1 MYNLAKSKNTEVDK
15 RKSEWGQGRVEKRNA
30 QVAERRRNR
39 NDQKIVGDIQNKNKK
54 MWTELQ

>member
-30 QVAERRRNR
+30 QVAERRGNR
-39 NDQKIVGDIQNKNKK
+39 NDQKIVGDI
-54 MWTELQ
+54 